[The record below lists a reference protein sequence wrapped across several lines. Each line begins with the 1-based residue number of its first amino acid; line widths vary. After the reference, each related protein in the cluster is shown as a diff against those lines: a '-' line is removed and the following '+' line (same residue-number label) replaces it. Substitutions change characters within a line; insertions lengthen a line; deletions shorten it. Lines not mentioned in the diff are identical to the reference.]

1 MTTVKKHRGP
11 TLDSVLKA
19 EGIYDD
25 LKSITVK
32 QAISWQFEKAMAKK
46 KISKKRLAEL
56 MDTSRTQVD
65 RLLDS
70 KSGNIT
76 IDTLQRAAQVV
87 GRQLRIELVK

>member
-1 MTTVKKHRGP
+1 
-11 TLDSVLKA
+11 LDSFLKA
-19 EGIYDD
+19 EGTYDE

-32 QAISWQFEKAMAKK
+32 EAISWQLEKAMAKK
-46 KISKKRLAEL
+46 KMSKKKLAEL